1 MTVIIQK
8 CTVED
13 LQELQKIS
21 IETFTDTFQEHN
33 SPEHLQAYLEKAYH
47 LEQLEAELANPL
59 SHFFFIYSGQ
69 EIAGYLKINTGS
81 AQTEEMDEDTL
92 EIERIYVRRKFHK
105 HGLGKQLMQKA
116 IDFALQS
123 RKHRIW
129 LGVWEKNENAIGF
142 YQKKGFV
149 QIGAHSFFMGD
160 DEQVDLIMAK
170 NLS

>member
-1 MTVIIQK
+1 MTAIIQK

-21 IETFTDTFQEHN
+21 IETFTDTFQEQN
-33 SPEHLQAYLEKAYH
+33 SPEHLQAYLEKAYY
-47 LEQLEAELANPL
+47 LEKLEEELANPL

-69 EIAGYLKINTGS
+69 ELAGYLKINTGS

-92 EIERIYVRRKFHK
+92 EIERIYVRTKFHK
-105 HGLGKQLMQKA
+105 HGLGRQLMQKA

-123 RKHRIW
+123 GKQKIW
-129 LGVWEKNENAIGF
+129 LGVWEENENAIGF

-149 QIGAHSFFMGD
+149 QIGTHSFFMGD